1 MLINN
6 RIALE
11 ESLLNNIS
19 NLKKSLNKNDG
30 SPITDIEISQDKVQ
44 QINELTQNLEQN
56 NPFPRPLLYGSS
68 LLNGS
73 WLLQYSTAR
82 EIRSLA
88 KLPLGFQ
95 VGKIYQIIDVNSA
108 SFENKAFV
116 THSSKLLSGYVR
128 VTATFAPDLDTKDKL
143 PEDKINVNF
152 QKRFIAISKI
162 LGIRTPFFEPIKTF
176 NAQNPQGR
184 VPSLKTTY
192 IDENIRIG
200 RGGEGSLFILT
211 KA

>member
-30 SPITDIEISQDKVQ
+30 SPITDIEISQDQVKE
-44 QINELTQNLEQN
+44 INELTQNLEQN

-82 EIRSLA
+82 EIRS
-88 KLPLGFQ
+88 
-95 VGKIYQIIDVNSA
+95 YN
-108 SFENKAFV
+108 
-116 THSSKLLSGYVR
+116 
-128 VTATFAPDLDTKDKL
+128 
-143 PEDKINVNF
+143 IN
-152 QKRFIAISKI
+152 
-162 LGIRTPFFEPIKTF
+162 
-176 NAQNPQGR
+176 
-184 VPSLKTTY
+184 
-192 IDENIRIG
+192 DE
-200 RGGEGSLFILT
+200 
-211 KA
+211 A